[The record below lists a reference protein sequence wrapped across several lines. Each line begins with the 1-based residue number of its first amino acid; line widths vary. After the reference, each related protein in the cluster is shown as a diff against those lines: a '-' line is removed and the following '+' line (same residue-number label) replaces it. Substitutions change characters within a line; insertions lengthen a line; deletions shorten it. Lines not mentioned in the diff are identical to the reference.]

1 MMSATM
7 MSDPMVMAAA
17 AAAGETQASIVVEFA
32 ICDCCGLTEECT
44 PGYIER
50 IRERYHGKWVCGLCG
65 EAVKDEIVRS
75 ERLVS
80 TEEAMTKHMNFC
92 KNFITSGPP
101 TNPTVH
107 LISAMRQILRKTL
120 DSPTRVRS
128 MPSSP
133 TINNNTKN
141 NGRELSRSES
151 CFSTLA
157 AGSS

>member
-7 MSDPMVMAAA
+7 MSDPMVIPAAA
-17 AAAGETQASIVVEFA
+17 DAETQSAASIVVEFA

-75 ERLVS
+75 ES

-107 LISAMRQILRKTL
+107 LISAMRQLLRKTL

-133 TINNNTKN
+133 TINSNSKN

-157 AGSS
+157 AGS